1 MKIIRQYA
9 VLVCVLSMASCNDN
23 FLEVAP
29 EVALPEDKVFADP
42 VRAAEFADNAYS
54 FLPDDY
60 LRFNGN
66 NGLSQATDEAVGSS
80 VNEQLLYTINK
91 GLFLDHSEIT
101 NYTLN
106 DVSGIYNNCYGGI
119 RVVNKVLARFDEVPW
134 TPAQNS
140 QRIKGEMHY
149 LRAFMYFELIK
160 RFGGVVIIDQDY
172 LPTDDIDLPRST
184 YDECVQF
191 ILGDLEQAV
200 SLLPLEHDQAN
211 YGRPTIGAARALKA
225 RLLLYYASP
234 LNNPSGD
241 AARWSAAALAA
252 KDVMDMNLYRLHD
265 RYEEL
270 LSPQGNGTLDEYILI
285 KIRGPR
291 TWNWIIQGI
300 ASPGSGGRQG
310 LFNPTQN
317 HVDRYEMANGLPI
330 TDPESG
336 YDETKPYE
344 NRDPRFYAN
353 ILYNDAP
360 WQGRR
365 MEMWS
370 GGTDYIQGNS
380 AYTVTGYYSRKMW
393 PEVYQAPGQQLAVLN
408 YIYYRYGE
416 ILLNYAEAQNEAAGP
431 DASVYDAINQIRR
444 RANMPELPE
453 GLSKET
459 MRERIRNERA
469 VELAFED
476 QRWFDIL
483 RWAQGPEIIAQPVYG
498 MEVERQNDGSF
509 GYSRKELP
517 GQYQRVFEPH
527 MHRYPFPRVE
537 IQKSQQLEQNPGWQ

>member
-1 MKIIRQYA
+1 MLGA
-9 VLVCVLSMASCNDN
+9 LAFAACNDR

-29 EVALPEDKVFADP
+29 EVALSEEKLFADP

-54 FLPDDY
+54 FIPDDY

-91 GLFLDHSEIT
+91 GLFLNHAEIT
-101 NYTLN
+101 SHTLN
-106 DVSGIYNNCYGGI
+106 DIGGVYNNCYGGI
-119 RVVNKVLARFDEVPW
+119 RVVNKLLARHSGVPW
-134 TPAQNS
+134 TPAQDA

-149 LRAFMYFELIK
+149 LRALFYAELVK
-160 RFGGVVIIDQDY
+160 RFGGVVIIDRDY
-172 LPTDDIDLPRST
+172 LPTDDIDFARSP
-184 YDECVQF
+184 YADCVAF
-191 ILGDLEQAV
+191 ILSDLEQAIA
-200 SLLPLEHDQAN
+200 LLPAEYDAAN
-211 YGRPTIGAARALKA
+211 YGRPTLGAARALKA
-225 RLLLYYASP
+225 RVLLYDASP
-234 LNNPSGD
+234 LNNPSGE
-241 AARWSAAALAA
+241 AGRWSAAARAA
-252 KDVMDMNLYRLHD
+252 KDVMDMNRYRLHE
-265 RYEEL
+265 RYDEL
-270 LSPQGNGTLDEYILI
+270 LSPPGNGTIDEYILI
-285 KIRGPR
+285 KVRGPR

-310 LFNPTQN
+310 VFNPTQN

-330 TDPESG
+330 THPESG
-336 YDETKPYE
+336 YDETEPYA

-365 MEMWS
+365 MQLWN

-380 AYTVTGYYSRKMW
+380 AYSVTGYYARKLW
-393 PEVYQAPGQQLAVLN
+393 PEVYRSPGQQLAILN
-408 YIYYRYGE
+408 YVYYRYGE

-431 DASVYDAINQIRR
+431 DQSVYDAVNAIRS
-444 RANMPELPE
+444 RANMPGLPE
-453 GLSKET
+453 GLTKDA
-459 MRERIRNERA
+459 MRERIHNERA

-483 RWAQGPEIIAQPVYG
+483 RWNRGPEIVAQTVYG
-498 MEVERQNDGSF
+498 MDVERRADGSF
-509 GYSRKELP
+509 AYSRRELP

-527 MHRYPFPRVE
+527 MHRYPFPRIE
-537 IQKSQQLEQNPGWQ
+537 LQKSLNLEQNPGWQ